1 MNSMN
6 TRILFLGTG
15 GDEFVIG
22 KQKRA
27 SGGMIFNYESNQFH
41 IDPGP
46 SALMMSKMMS
56 INLRE
61 TIAILL
67 TGNELFKANDVN
79 ALISAM
85 SHDGLDKRGVLVCP
99 SSASIHEKDNYPFLN
114 PEYKK
119 YLERVINIDN
129 TKKLGINNME
139 IEVIELK
146 KPLSKVC
153 GYKII
158 TPRFNLV
165 YIPETSYDPGLA
177 EKLQET
183 DILILNVKEPRGSE
197 KKDCLNSQT
206 AEELIKK
213 IKPQLVILTGFGIKM
228 LQADPLYE
236 IRTIQKNTGVQVIAA
251 KDGMSINPTSFSATV
266 RQKSLKGY

>member
-1 MNSMN
+1 MN

-22 KQKRA
+22 KQKRT
-27 SGGMIFNYESNQFH
+27 SGGIIFTYGSNQFH

-61 TIAILL
+61 NVAILI
-67 TGNELFKANDVN
+67 TGNEMFKANDVN
-79 ALISAM
+79 AIISAM

-99 SSASIHEKDNYPFLN
+99 SSVAMIEKDNYPFLN

-119 YLERVINIDN
+119 YLEKVMIIDN
-129 TKKLGINNME
+129 TKKLGINDIE

-146 KPLSKVC
+146 KPLSKEC
-153 GYKII
+153 GYKFI
-158 TPRFNLV
+158 TPRFNLA
-165 YIPETSYDPGLA
+165 YIPNTQYDPNLA
-177 EKLQET
+177 DRLSNV
-183 DILILNVKEPRGSE
+183 DILILSVREPSSSD
-197 KKDCLNSQT
+197 KKDCLTSTT
-206 AEELIKK
+206 AQEIIKK
-213 IKPQLVILTGFGIKM
+213 VKPQLTILTGFGIKM

-236 IRTIQKNTGVQVIAA
+236 IRDIQKNTGVQVIAA
-251 KDGMSINPTSFSATV
+251 KDGMSINPTSFSTTV

>member
-1 MNSMN
+1 MN

-27 SGGMIFNYESNQFH
+27 SGGIIFNYGSDQFH

-46 SALMMSKMMS
+46 SSLMMSKMMS

-61 TIAILL
+61 TVAILI
-67 TGNELFKANDVN
+67 TANDLFRANDVN
-79 ALISAM
+79 AVISAM
-85 SHDGLDKRGVLVCP
+85 SHEGLDKRGVLVCP
-99 SSASIHEKDNYPFLN
+99 SSVSVHDKDNYPFLN

-119 YLERVINIDN
+119 FLEKVINIDN
-129 TKKLGINNME
+129 TKKLGINNIE

-146 KPLSKVC
+146 KPLAKEC

-158 TPRFNLV
+158 TPSFNLAYV
-165 YIPETSYDPGLA
+165 PNTSYDQSLV
-177 EKLQET
+177 ESLENI
-183 DILILNVKEPRGSE
+183 DILILNVREPYGSE
-197 KKDCLNSQT
+197 KKLCLNSQN
-206 AEELIKK
+206 AEDLIAKV
-213 IKPQLVILTGFGIKM
+213 KPQLTILTGFGIKM

-236 IRTIQKNTGVQVIAA
+236 VRNIQKNSGCQVIAA
-251 KDGMSINPTSFSATV
+251 KDGMSINPTSFSATT

>member
-1 MNSMN
+1 MN

-15 GDEFVIG
+15 GDEYVIG

-27 SGGMIFNYESNQFH
+27 SGGIIFTFGNNQFH

-46 SALMMSKMMS
+46 SSLMMAKMMS
-56 INLRE
+56 VNLRE
-61 TIAILL
+61 NIAILL
-67 TGNELFKANDVN
+67 TANELFRANDVN
-79 ALISAM
+79 AVISAM

-99 SSASIHEKDNYPFLN
+99 STASIIDKENYPFLN

-119 YLERVINIDN
+119 YLEKVITIDN
-129 TKKLGINNME
+129 TKKLGINNID

-146 KPLSKVC
+146 KSLSKIC

-158 TPRFNLV
+158 TPGFNLA
-165 YIPETSYDPGLA
+165 YIPETGYDPA
-177 EKLQET
+177 FCERIEET

-197 KKDCLNSQT
+197 KKDCLNSNN
-206 AEELIKK
+206 AEEIIKK
-213 IKPQLVILTGFGIKM
+213 VKPQLAILTGFGVKM

-236 IRTIQKNTGVQVIAA
+236 VREIQKNTGVQTIAA
-251 KDGMSINPTSFSATV
+251 KDGMSINPTNFSATV
-266 RQKSLKGY
+266 RQKSLKSY